1 MDEKVVGLKTFF
13 IRFEESTGR
22 RVTNTQTT
30 YLDLNLVF
38 AQAET
43 ELYRI
48 HFDNKQE
55 FNLERKVVE
64 TICVTEKHPLLLEYG
79 DEIVDVHLDGFVENQ
94 VAFEEALNRASMETF
109 RGWRSPKHYLNMPLR
124 SFLEKRYGLLMTAP
138 ESFANRVIKLGPI
151 FGVDLFIRNAR
162 KPKGAFKVLMMD
174 DLFVVAK
181 EFRIEL
187 IATGK

>member
-1 MDEKVVGLKTFF
+1 MDEKVVDLKTFS
-13 IRFEESTGR
+13 IRFAESTVR

-30 YLDLNLVF
+30 YLDLNLGF

-55 FNLERKVVE
+55 FNLELKVVE
-64 TICVTEKHPLLLEYG
+64 SICVTEKHWLLLEYG

-94 VAFEEALNRASMETF
+94 VAFEEDLNSASMETF
-109 RGWRSPKHYLNMPLR
+109 LGWRSPEHYLNMPLR
-124 SFLEKRYGLLMTAP
+124 KFLEKPYGLLMTAP
-138 ESFANRVIKLGPI
+138 ESFANRVIKLGPT
-151 FGVDLFIRNAR
+151 FGVDLFIRNVR
-162 KPKGAFKVLMMD
+162 KPKGAFKVLLMD

-181 EFRIEL
+181 EFRIEPA
-187 IATGK
+187 AT